1 MDAQAAPRAEPLP
14 DRPPLRRRV
23 AAWGAGLVLAGL
35 TVIVG
40 CRALDVD
47 ATTPVPQLLAFL
59 PWLLV
64 PGALAL
70 GAAALARWRAG
81 AVWAAAVLVVTAW
94 FLQPYDP
101 AGSSAPSARA
111 GGGREAARIT
121 VLTSNVLFG
130 KATSELIEAVRRERP
145 DLVFVQE
152 CDAGCLGALRTG
164 LAYPYESAVPS
175 PGSHGSAILSR
186 YPLVREAG
194 IASRLEMPGA
204 LATIA
209 GRKVRLQL
217 AHPVPPVPGG
227 VGVWR
232 RELGAMRDWVV
243 RHRSSAPLVVAGDFN
258 ASQDH
263 AAFRA
268 LLDAGLR
275 DAAAVTGRART
286 PSWPTS
292 VSAPLGTQID
302 HVLASPAF
310 VPRSARFLELAGTDH
325 RALVVELSLVGG

>member
-1 MDAQAAPRAEPLP
+1 MDAQATVAPGP
-14 DRPPLRRRV
+14 DHPPLWRRLT
-23 AAWGAGLVLAGL
+23 AWGAGLVLAGL
-35 TVIVG
+35 TVIAG
-40 CRALDVD
+40 CRALDID

-70 GAAALARWRAG
+70 GAAALARWRLG
-81 AVWAAAVLVVTAW
+81 LVWAVAVLAVTAW

-101 AGSSAPSARA
+101 AGSSVASARA
-111 GGGREAARIT
+111 DGREAARIT

-130 KATSELIEAVRRERP
+130 RATSELVDAVRRERP

-152 CDAGCLGALRTG
+152 CDAGCLDLLRTELG
-164 LAYPYESAVPS
+164 YPHESAVPS

-186 YPLVREAG
+186 YPLVAEAG

-209 GRKVRLQL
+209 GQKVRLQL

-243 RHRSSAPLVVAGDFN
+243 RRRSSAPLVVAGDFN

-263 AAFRA
+263 AAFRQ

-275 DAAAVTGRART
+275 DAAAVTGQGRT
-286 PSWPTS
+286 PSWPATVAS
-292 VSAPLGTQID
+292 PFGTQID
-302 HVLASPAF
+302 HVLTSPSLE
-310 VPRSARFLELAGTDH
+310 PRAARFLELAGTDH
-325 RALVVELSLVGG
+325 RALVVELVLYAG